1 MRPLRLVSLLLVVF
15 FIFGGCD
22 PERSRLMKEN
32 YPTYPDRIKR
42 AIDLGYPL
50 HGMDHDQVYLVF
62 GEPIC
67 KKTIQHKG
75 RAVEVWLYP
84 PGGKNPCSTAELRV
98 YFEDGAVTDWQ
109 TVRAESGGG

>member
-1 MRPLRLVSLLLVVF
+1 MHCLRLLSLLLVAVI
-15 FIFGGCD
+15 IFGGCD